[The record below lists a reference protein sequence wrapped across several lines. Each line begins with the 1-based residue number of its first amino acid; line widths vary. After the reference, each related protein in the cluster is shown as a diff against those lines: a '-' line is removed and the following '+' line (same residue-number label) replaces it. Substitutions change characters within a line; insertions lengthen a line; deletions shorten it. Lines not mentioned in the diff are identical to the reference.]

1 MQGFAA
7 RYSNDIARDLARGFS
22 FAGWSHSPEPTE
34 EAARAALVIIKIDK
48 RTGDEREIAYDGE
61 IAYCAE
67 AQGYL
72 PALAGLSAYF
82 AEDADEAVELARADD
97 RFDGINLYVFPA
109 EYLSEDQDAAVFGIG
124 SALVRPTGPATLV
137 ED

>member
-22 FAGWSHSPEPTE
+22 FAGWGLSATATESEMRASISDPESNDYH
-34 EAARAALVIIKIDK
+34 ADHDAV
-48 RTGDEREIAYDGE
+48 E

-72 PALAGLSAYF
+72 PALAGLSAYW
-82 AEDADEAVELARADD
+82 AEDADEAIELARGDD

-109 EYLSEDQDAAVFGIG
+109 EYLDSDQDAAVFGAG
-124 SALVRPTGPATLV
+124 SALVRATGPATLV